1 MSIQTEI
8 DRLASAKAAIKTA
21 IEGKGA
27 TVPAG
32 TLLSGMA
39 SLIDSIETGGDFDFF
54 NFINTLTGSLS
65 FTFTP
70 AQDEIGTSVVLPSA
84 QNIARFGF
92 VYTEDTSYKYNKSVG
107 CWWLYTAT
115 NPFTDIDTG
124 FNIQCHIFTN
134 STDTTNA
141 FGTRLSKKTLSA
153 ASTMGCA
160 QQVINRPYVDVQSQT
175 IRNNKSI
182 FVAGVTY
189 RGVVLYE

>member
-21 IEGKGA
+21 IEGKDV
-27 TVPAG
+27 TVPAD

-39 SLIDSIETGGDFDFF
+39 SLIESIETGGDFDFF
-54 NFINTLTGSLS
+54 NFIDTLTGSVS

-70 AQDEIGTSVVLPSA
+70 AEDETGTNVALPSA

-92 VYTEDTSYKYNKSVG
+92 VYAEDTSYKYNKSVG

-115 NPFTDIDTG
+115 NPFTNIDTG
-124 FNIQCHIFTN
+124 FNIQCHIFTS
-134 STDTTNA
+134 STNTFATQ
-141 FGTRLSKKTLSA
+141 LSKKTLSS
-153 ASTMGCA
+153 ASRAGCA
-160 QQVINRPYVDVQSQT
+160 WQVQNRPYVNVQSQT
-175 IRNNKSI
+175 LNNNECI

>member
-70 AQDEIGTSVVLPSA
+70 AQDEEGTSVVLPSA

-134 STDTTNA
+134 SATNIN
-141 FGTRLSKKTLSA
+141 TRLSTGIPLSK
-153 ASTMGCA
+153 ASTFGCVR
-160 QQVINRPYVDVQSQT
+160 QVENRPYVDVRSQT

-189 RGVVLYE
+189 RGIVLYE